1 MNFTHL
7 KAFYTVANNGSF
19 TQAAQQLHVSQS
31 TLSMQVQSLEK
42 YYDLTLFKRTK
53 KGVDITAEGEVLY
66 SYAKRIFALSDEM
79 ETTIGDLNASQSGKL
94 TVGSTRLFAH
104 YVLPNV
110 VLALKETN
118 PGLKLQLYTG
128 LSREVLQKVIDFEYH
143 VGINGRV
150 SYPGNIIFK
159 QISKH
164 RLYFITTDKMKDQ
177 VYLKDLSNYPLI
189 LREEGS
195 ATREY
200 IINEFTRRNILLNNV
215 IESQNPSNIKNMV
228 HLGMGG
234 AFFPNYAIA
243 EEVKE
248 GKFKKIVILDDLFL
262 YIDVIY
268 LKERKKSKTIQSF
281 VEAATGYS
289 FS

>member
-19 TQAAQQLHVSQS
+19 TQAAQGLHVSQS

-42 YYDLTLFKRTK
+42 YYDLPLFKRTR
-53 KGVDITAEGEVLY
+53 KGVELTDEGEILF
-66 SYAKRIFALSDEM
+66 SYAKKLFSLADEM
-79 ETTIGDLNASQSGKL
+79 ESALEESQL
-94 TVGSTRLFAH
+94 RRLRVGSTRLFAH

-128 LSREVLQKVIDFEYH
+128 LSREVLKKVIDFEYH
-143 VGINGRV
+143 VGVIGRV

-159 QISKH
+159 QISKQK
-164 RLYFITTDKMKDQ
+164 LYFITTDKMKDQ
-177 VYLKDLSNYPLI
+177 MYLRDLSNYPLI

-200 IINEFTRRNILLNNV
+200 IINAFTRRNIPLNNV

-228 HLGMGG
+228 HLGLGG
-234 AFFPNYAIA
+234 AFFPAYTID
-243 EEVKE
+243 EEVEE
-248 GKFKKIVILDDLFL
+248 GKFKKIEILDDLFL

>member
-1 MNFTHL
+1 
-7 KAFYTVANNGSF
+7 
-19 TQAAQQLHVSQS
+19 
-31 TLSMQVQSLEK
+31 
-42 YYDLTLFKRTK
+42 
-53 KGVDITAEGEVLY
+53 
-66 SYAKRIFALSDEM
+66 
-79 ETTIGDLNASQSGKL
+79 
-94 TVGSTRLFAH
+94 
-104 YVLPNV
+104 
-110 VLALKETN
+110 
-118 PGLKLQLYTG
+118 LKLQLYTG

-177 VYLKDLSNYPLI
+177 IYLKDLSNYPLI
-189 LREEGS
+189 VREKGS

-200 IINEFTRRNILLNNV
+200 IINEFTRRNIPLNNV
-215 IESQNPSNIKNMV
+215 IESQNPSNIKSMV

-248 GKFKKIVILDDLFL
+248 GKFKRIEILDDLFL

-281 VEAATGYS
+281 VGAATGYF